1 MQSPLSAGT
10 PRRRR
15 DPSDPPSPLRQRL
28 RDVAEAALAQGIT
41 RPMPTTFEIIRD
53 GPPAGRDTGEEDG
66 EGGEGKGGGMDFIV
80 SVISAEALKAKVC
93 RRGFLVELSTAGESP
108 TV

>member
-1 MQSPLSAGT
+1 
-10 PRRRR
+10 
-15 DPSDPPSPLRQRL
+15 
-28 RDVAEAALAQGIT
+28 
-41 RPMPTTFEIIRD
+41 MPTTFEIIRD